1 MCVYIR
7 NTHNGILLSHIKEWN
22 ILPFAATFMDLEM
35 IILNKVSKTKRN
47 IFLMCE
53 NKKKKKE
60 TTNVLIYKTEI
71 DSQR

>member
-53 NKKKKKE
+53 NKKKKKKLQMCLF
-60 TTNVLIYKTEI
+60 TK
-71 DSQR
+71 QK

>member
-53 NKKKKKE
+53 KKKKE

>member
-53 NKKKKKE
+53 NKKKKKLQMCLF
-60 TTNVLIYKTEI
+60 TK
-71 DSQR
+71 QK

>member
-53 NKKKKKE
+53 NKKKKE